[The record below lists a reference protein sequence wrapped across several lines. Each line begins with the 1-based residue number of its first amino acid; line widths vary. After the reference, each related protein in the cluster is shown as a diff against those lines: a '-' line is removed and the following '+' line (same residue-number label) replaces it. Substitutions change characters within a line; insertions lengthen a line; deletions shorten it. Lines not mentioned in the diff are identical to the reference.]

1 MKGNGGWVQGGG
13 EGWYEEVGRG
23 VGMGYGDGYKGVGME
38 GGYEVVGMR
47 GWGWRVGMRGW
58 G

>member
-23 VGMGYGDGYKGVGME
+23 VGMGYGDRYKGVGME
-38 GGYEVVGMR
+38 GGYEGEGKVGGMGMR
-47 GWGWRVGMRGW
+47 GWG
-58 G
+58 